1 MSNTVSSMQIA
12 EKYLKCK
19 FIFLFVSKWK
29 GLIHNFFQ
37 VLFYKLHC

>member
-1 MSNTVSSMQIA
+1 MRNTVSKMQIA

-19 FIFLFVSKWK
+19 FIFLFVSKRE

-37 VLFYKLHC
+37 VLFYKFHC